1 VTAHGIRLLPHREG
15 GPAADVVYGGIA
27 LGAAGQGDELVLN
40 GGLDVHGCVLVLIFF
55 CVLVVLFYGSEM
67 AAGGDGVNAVD
78 AMQNVLIL

>member
-1 VTAHGIRLLPHREG
+1 MTAHGIRLLPHREG

-40 GGLDVHGCVLVLIFF
+40 WRLDVHGCVLVLVFF
-55 CVLVVLFYGSEM
+55 CGFVVLFYASEM